1 MHILQTTSFLRHKR
15 YLRALLLDNQPWFVV
30 RDLGRLINHPLE
42 RQLSRSLDDDQLRR
56 EGIQNAQGRYE
67 EVLLVS
73 ESGVYVSLINY
84 FHPENCG
91 IRRWI
96 SGEVVPTLRDAHA
109 SSAAEPRRRM
119 VNWDNHRFSVL
130 QWQGQTWVPFAELP
144 RLLERGSVAG

>member
-1 MHILQTTSFLRHKR
+1 MHILQPTFFPRHKR
-15 YLRALLLDNQPWFVV
+15 QLRALLLDNQPWFVV

-56 EGIQNAQGRYE
+56 ESILNAQGRCE

-73 ESGVYVSLINY
+73 ESGVYVTLIND

-96 SGEVVPTLRDAHA
+96 GGEVVPTLRDARI

-119 VNWDNHRFSVL
+119 LSWDNHRFSVL

-144 RLLERGSVAG
+144 RLLERGAVAG